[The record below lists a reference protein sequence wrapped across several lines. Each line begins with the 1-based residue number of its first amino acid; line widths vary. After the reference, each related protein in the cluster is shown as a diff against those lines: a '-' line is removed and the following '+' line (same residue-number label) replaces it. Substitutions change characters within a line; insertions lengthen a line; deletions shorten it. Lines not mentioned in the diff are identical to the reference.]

1 MFEIFLK
8 HINYMASPTSPHP
21 GFGFL
26 CFRSKADQKVCA
38 MHLKKKK
45 RNSESS
51 LCTMR
56 LFKICNFTKTKKAL
70 PERQCFQINGCPKQ
84 IISPYFQYL

>member
-26 CFRSKADQKVCA
+26 CFRSKADQKSLCHA
-38 MHLKKKK
+38 FKKKK
-45 RNSESS
+45 
-51 LCTMR
+51 
-56 LFKICNFTKTKKAL
+56 KKFRVQSVYNEAV
-70 PERQCFQINGCPKQ
+70 QDM
-84 IISPYFQYL
+84 